1 MLRRQWLVNATMLP
15 GQWLVNAARLPR
27 QWLVNAMASEIKQ
40 MSVTHLRKLCTL
52 GNLPNFYNWLFVLFA
67 RERIRKTS
75 FLLDRLQPVCCNF
88 PAGCA
93 WKSTGWPLEIN
104 PWSALITHVS
114 PPIASWLPSTD
125 KDHTSKLSL
134 NIIRPNYPVSK
145 LSPSAAKII
154 THLRLPRQLSHFAT
168 LPCSINICT
177 GTKQT

>member
-1 MLRRQWLVNATMLP
+1 MSLLV
-15 GQWLVNAARLPR
+15 LVFAC
-27 QWLVNAMASEIKQ
+27 
-40 MSVTHLRKLCTL
+40 LC
-52 GNLPNFYNWLFVLFA
+52 FYLSLFLFVFVFICLCFICLCFYLSLSLWNLFVWTA
-67 RERIRKTS
+67 GW
-75 FLLDRLQPVCCNF
+75 DCCNF
-88 PAGCA
+88 SGGS
-93 WKSTGWPLEIN
+93 WKWSGWPLEIN
-104 PWSALITHVS
+104 PWSAMITHVS

>member
-1 MLRRQWLVNATMLP
+1 MQYSIFLDPCTMLYSY
-15 GQWLVNAARLPR
+15 GENLQAN
-27 QWLVNAMASEIKQ
+27 Q
-40 MSVTHLRKLCTL
+40 MSHIVTLSKTEINPWPLPLSMSLLVLVFVCLC
-52 GNLPNFYNWLFVLFA
+52 FYLSLSLWNLFVWA
-67 RERIRKTS
+67 AEW
-75 FLLDRLQPVCCNF
+75 DCCNF
-88 PAGCA
+88 SGGS
-93 WKSTGWPLEIN
+93 WKWSGWPLEIN
-104 PWSALITHVS
+104 PWSAMITHVS

-177 GTKQT
+177 RSKQT